1 MIINIKFFFTV
12 LFYALVQINAIGQTA
27 SQQPDSSQ
35 VFTVVEEMP
44 EFQGGKDSL
53 KTYIEKNIQYPAKA
67 KAEGRQGV
75 CYAQIIVEKDG
86 STSNIKLIRSIPNEN
101 DLNDEAIRVV
111 GSLPKWKPG
120 KQNGKFVRV
129 AYIIP
134 VRFKL

>member
-1 MIINIKFFFTV
+1 MKFILTTLFF
-12 LFYALVQINAIGQTA
+12 ALVQLNLLSQTPT
-27 SQQPDSSQ
+27 QQSDSSQ

-44 EFQGGKDSL
+44 EFQGGNDSL

-67 KAEGRQGV
+67 KSEGRQGV

-86 STSNIKLIRSIPNEN
+86 STSNIKLIRSIPNGN
-101 DLNDEAIRVV
+101 DLNNEAIRVV

-129 AYIIP
+129 SYIIP